1 LNRDDKKMVISAQSI
16 EQKEVEGTVTVSELT
31 PDSSRLDIVVDKTKG
46 IDPKVQ
52 QKALVDSVMAV
63 CSELGMEC
71 TEQKK

>member
-1 LNRDDKKMVISAQSI
+1 MK
-16 EQKEVEGTVTVSELT
+16 
-31 PDSSRLDIVVDKTKG
+31 RLCDIKVVDKTKG